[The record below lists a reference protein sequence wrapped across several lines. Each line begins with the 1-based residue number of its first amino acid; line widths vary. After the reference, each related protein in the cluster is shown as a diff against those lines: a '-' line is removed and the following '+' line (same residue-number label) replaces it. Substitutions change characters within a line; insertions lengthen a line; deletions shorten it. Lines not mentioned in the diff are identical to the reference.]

1 MSFLALRSEEFAGAA
16 ATLPSSATM
25 KLGPITLPSVS
36 VPKKLV
42 PTKPTSLVV
51 GGGARVRPTSVPATP
66 DDPDDQP
73 TIFTTFMVFYCA
85 HLPSRNSPLMALA

>member
-1 MSFLALRSEEFAGAA
+1 
-16 ATLPSSATM
+16 M

-51 GGGARVRPTSVPATP
+51 GGGARKAPTSVPATP
-66 DDPDDQP
+66 NDPDDQP
-73 TIFTTFMVFYCA
+73 TIFTTFMVIYCA
-85 HLPSRNSPLMALA
+85 HLPPLKHIFMALALLLVRTGGVC